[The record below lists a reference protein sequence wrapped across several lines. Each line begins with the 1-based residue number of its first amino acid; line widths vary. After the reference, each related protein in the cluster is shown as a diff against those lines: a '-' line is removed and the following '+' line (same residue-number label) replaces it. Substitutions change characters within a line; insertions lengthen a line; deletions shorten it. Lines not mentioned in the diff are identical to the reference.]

1 MRTNN
6 TQINPFLLTG
16 YVSAEYFCDRVE
28 ETEKLSSALL
38 NGRNVALISPRRMGK
53 TGLIKH
59 VFHKVEAEKTAKCY
73 YVDLYQT
80 SNLAEL
86 ASKLGLA
93 VLGTLD
99 SRQSKIVKKVS
110 EFFKAL
116 RPVVSFDPMTGAP
129 SFSVDVQPELA
140 EQSLAEVFAYMEQSN
155 ERCYVAFDEF
165 QEVANYEDRKVEAL
179 LRAHIQHLTNVHFVF
194 SGSQRHVLE
203 SMFTSA
209 SRPFY
214 QSCQLMHLA
223 PISEEAY
230 YLFAKEKLNKHGQ
243 TITKE
248 TFGQMYER
256 LYGHTW
262 YLQSLLN
269 RLYVSSIQNLTDE
282 NVNLVLSSLISEN
295 EVTYQTFL
303 RLVTN
308 SQKAVLQ
315 AIAKERSIKE
325 VQGSAF
331 VKRHKLS
338 AASTVKSAVTAMTDK
353 EMLLLAPDGT
363 YSVYDR
369 FFSIWLEREG

>member
-165 QEVANYEDRKVEAL
+165 QEVANSEDRKVEAL

-269 RLYVSSIQNLTDE
+269 RLYESSIQNLTDE

>member
-116 RPVVSFDPMTGAP
+116 RPLVSFDPMTGAP

-269 RLYVSSIQNLTDE
+269 RLYESSIQNLTDE
-282 NVNLVLSSLISEN
+282 NVNLVLRSLISEN

>member
-223 PISEEAY
+223 PISEDAY

-243 TITKE
+243 TITKA

-269 RLYVSSIQNLTDE
+269 RLYESSIQNLTDE

>member
-269 RLYVSSIQNLTDE
+269 RLYESSIQNLTDE

>member
-155 ERCYVAFDEF
+155 DRCYVAFDEF

-269 RLYVSSIQNLTDE
+269 RLYESSIQNLTDE

>member
-243 TITKE
+243 AITKA

-269 RLYVSSIQNLTDE
+269 RLYESSIQNLTDE

>member
-269 RLYVSSIQNLTDE
+269 RLYQSSIQNLTDE

>member
-93 VLGTLD
+93 VLGTLG

-243 TITKE
+243 TITKA

-269 RLYVSSIQNLTDE
+269 RLYESSIQNLTDE

-353 EMLLLAPDGT
+353 EMLLLAPDGA

>member
-243 TITKE
+243 AITKE

-269 RLYVSSIQNLTDE
+269 RLYESSIQNLTDE

>member
-203 SMFTSA
+203 SMFASA

-269 RLYVSSIQNLTDE
+269 RLYESSIQNLTDE

>member
-28 ETEKLSSALL
+28 ETEKLYSALL

-194 SGSQRHVLE
+194 SDSQRHVLE

-243 TITKE
+243 AITKE

-269 RLYVSSIQNLTDE
+269 RLYESSIQNLTDE

>member
-165 QEVANYEDRKVEAL
+165 QEVANYEGRKVEAL

-269 RLYVSSIQNLTDE
+269 RLYESSIQNLTDE
-282 NVNLVLSSLISEN
+282 NVNLVLSNLISEN